1 MQVYERSL
9 ACMRDRYGNRKC
21 PLTPANSERL
31 DVARGL

>member
-21 PLTPANSERL
+21 PLTPVIRTP
-31 DVARGL
+31 